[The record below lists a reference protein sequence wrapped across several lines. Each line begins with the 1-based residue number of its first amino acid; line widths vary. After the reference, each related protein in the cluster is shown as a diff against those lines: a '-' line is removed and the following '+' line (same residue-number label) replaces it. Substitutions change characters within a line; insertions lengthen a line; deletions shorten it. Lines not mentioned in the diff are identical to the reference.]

1 MKYEP
6 KNSAVAAQLAA
17 HYELF
22 GGWEESQ
29 RLAEAIEDHNSDAVD
44 AVYFELP
51 SKAQQIIDRMIAI
64 AWNVPVSSLSVIE
77 EY

>member
-6 KNSAVAAQLAA
+6 KNSAIAAQLAA

-22 GGWEESQ
+22 GGWDESQ
-29 RLAEAIEDHNSDAVD
+29 ALATAIEDHNSDAVD

-51 SKAQQIIDRMIAI
+51 GKAQQIIDRMIAI

-77 EY
+77 EC